1 MSKPQIQSGSVIG
14 VVGALVLIALATG
27 GNFLQFIDIPAI
39 LIVFGGTFLCV
50 LSKSTLPE
58 FKSAFDTAREAV
70 SHSPTRLTD
79 LIDEMIEVGRVAR
92 YNDRW
97 MVLLEDREYND
108 RFIAKA
114 VRLWVD
120 GLDPVL
126 MKDALLRE
134 LAEEKTRFDNARD
147 FFAYAQELAPAMG
160 MIGTLLGLVLMMG
173 NMTDPRAIGPG
184 MAVALLTTL
193 YGAILANV
201 VLGPMVQKIMG
212 HGKRVKNNYE
222 LVIAGMMFLQK
233 GGDPRMLPDLLL
245 GNLKQTIEPEP
256 EPEALPVPDPEPALE
271 LPSAESPTAETDTKS

>member
-1 MSKPQIQSGSVIG
+1 MSKPRIQSGSLIG
-14 VVGALVLIALATG
+14 VGGALLLIAIATG
-27 GNFLQFIDIPAI
+27 GNFPQFIDIPAI
-39 LIVFGGTFLCV
+39 LIVFGGTFLVV
-50 LSKSTLPE
+50 LSKSTIPE
-58 FKSAFDTAREAV
+58 FKSAFETAREAI
-70 SHSPTRLTD
+70 SDSPTRLTD

-97 MVLLEDREYND
+97 MVVLEDRDYND
-108 RFIAKA
+108 NFIAKA

-120 GLDPVL
+120 GLDGTL

-134 LAEEKTRFDNARD
+134 LAELKGRYDHARD

-173 NMTDPRAIGPG
+173 NMSDPRAIGPG

-193 YGAILANV
+193 YGAVLANV
-201 VLGPMVQKIMG
+201 VIGPLVQKIHS

-222 LVIAGMMFLQK
+222 LVIAGMMFMQK

-245 GNLKQTIEPEP
+245 GNLKEEAS
-256 EPEALPVPDPEPALE
+256 EPEALPVPDPAQDDSPEAL
-271 LPSAESPTAETDTKS
+271 PVQASDIDSKQ

>member
-1 MSKPQIQSGSVIG
+1 MAKPQIQTGSVIG
-14 VVGALVLIALATG
+14 VVGALILIALATG

-50 LSKSTLPE
+50 LAKSTLPE
-58 FKSAFDTAREAV
+58 FRSAFDTAREAV
-70 SHSPTRLTD
+70 SHSPTRLSD

-147 FFAYAQELAPAMG
+147 FFAYAQELAPSMG

-212 HGKRVKNNYE
+212 HSKRIKNNYE

-245 GNLKQTIEPEP
+245 GNLKQEIDPEP
-256 EPEALPVPDPEPALE
+256 EPEALAVSDVEPE
-271 LPSAESPTAETDTKS
+271 LPPVELPPAETDTKS